1 MNSEEIKEIGQ
12 MFLNI
17 QNNGNGHAPV
27 SVTPEQLNEEHLTQV
42 SAYLRDCLCF
52 VDWDALDKSEVM
64 LCNKMTDLYAL
75 KDDERRKRAE
85 KAREEILNRV
95 SMLEEEYKMDVKRIR
110 GDYRS
115 LQNEM
120 WERFDLVE
128 QWILSD
134 TSKEKQKLKD
144 DIIDVRE
151 EHEKQKNY
159 TMFKAEKKV
168 TPLDLQHT
176 GNPELKYAPPAI
188 WNTSIR
194 HIKSKQ
200 GIPLSIRSTNTLWDA
215 KIRSIGELVQKAP
228 SELLKIKNF
237 GRKCLNDV
245 KKTLE
250 DHDLSLN
257 MEKEEEL
264 RAAKKNRIIE
274 MFKL

>member
-17 QNNGNGHAPV
+17 QNNGNGHAPA

-64 LCNKMTDLYAL
+64 LSQKMTDLYAL

-176 GNPELKYAPPAI
+176 GNPELKYAKPAI

-250 DHDLSLN
+250 DHELSLN